1 MDTSKKPSVASE
13 RTSTGVHGLDVV
25 LGGGL
30 FRNAIYM
37 IAGRPGA
44 GKTILSNQIAFQHVK
59 EGGRVVYAT
68 LLAETHGRLISQLRG
83 LSFFDEE
90 VIGKDLKYL
99 NALDAIT
106 EGGLPGLLDVVRRIV
121 RDNHATLLVLDG
133 MVTAETLA
141 KSDHEYK
148 RFISEL
154 QTWVTVV
161 GCTVVFVTSSG
172 LGAEI
177 SPEHTMVDGIIDLS
191 SERID
196 MRSMRY
202 LTVVKLRGA
211 AFLEGRHSYLI
222 TGDGVAVYP
231 RTEAR
236 FVDVAADAGD
246 TPSDRRLATGIPRFD
261 AALGGGIVAQS
272 TTLLLGSSGAGK
284 SIMGLQ
290 FLAEGARRGEK
301 CLHFGCFE
309 PPGTI
314 VAKADRLGLDFSGLT
329 KKGDLFL
336 YWFRPAEILI
346 DALIIDLLEIVRAK
360 KIERLLIDGF
370 VGFRSTHPPDRVSAV
385 FSALSIRLVANGVT
399 TLITDETRELFVR
412 EVEVPTANVSAI
424 FHNIVFLRHVEAGAE
439 LLRLVS
445 VMKTR
450 DSAPDRRLW
459 RYEIG
464 DGGVELLEPFAPAD
478 HRLITGGGAG
488 PKPPRRKGG

>member
-1 MDTSKKPSVASE
+1 MDTTRKQPVESE
-13 RTSTGVHGLDVV
+13 RTTTGVHGLDVV

-30 FRNAIYM
+30 FKNAIYM

-44 GKTILSNQIAFQHVK
+44 GKTILSNQIAFQHVRD
-59 EGGRVVYAT
+59 GGRVVYAT
-68 LLAETHGRLISQLRG
+68 LLAETHGRLISQLRV
-83 LSFFDEE
+83 LSFFDEKK
-90 VIGKDLKYL
+90 IGNELKYL
-99 NALDAIT
+99 NALEAIT
-106 EGGLPGLLDVVRRIV
+106 EGGLAGLLDVVRRMV
-121 RDNHATLLVLDG
+121 RDNHATLLVIDG

-141 KSDHEYK
+141 KSNQEYK
-148 RFISEL
+148 TFISEL

-172 LGAEI
+172 LGGAV
-177 SPEHTMVDGIIDLS
+177 SPEHTMVDGIIELS

-211 AFLEGRHSYLI
+211 PFLEGRHSYLI
-222 TGDGVAVYP
+222 TGDGVVVYP

-236 FVDVAADAGD
+236 VLDIEADVGE
-246 TPSDRRLATGIPRFD
+246 TPSTRRLASGIPRFD
-261 AALGGGIVAQS
+261 EALGGGIVAQS

-301 CLHFGCFE
+301 CLHFGCYE

-314 VAKADRLGLDFSGLT
+314 VAKADRVGLDFSGLA
-329 KKGDLFL
+329 KKGNLFL
-336 YWFRPAEILI
+336 HWFPPAEVLI
-346 DALIIDLLEIVRAK
+346 DALVIDLLDIVRK
-360 KIERLLIDGF
+360 QKIERLLIDGF

-385 FSALSIRLVANGVT
+385 FSAVTIRLIASGVT

-424 FHNIVFLRHVEAGAE
+424 FHNIVFLRAG
-439 LLRLVS
+439 RS
-445 VMKTR
+445 R
-450 DSAPDRRLW
+450 GR
-459 RYEIG
+459 
-464 DGGVELLEPFAPAD
+464 APAAHLRHED
-478 HRLITGGGAG
+478 A
-488 PKPPRRKGG
+488 